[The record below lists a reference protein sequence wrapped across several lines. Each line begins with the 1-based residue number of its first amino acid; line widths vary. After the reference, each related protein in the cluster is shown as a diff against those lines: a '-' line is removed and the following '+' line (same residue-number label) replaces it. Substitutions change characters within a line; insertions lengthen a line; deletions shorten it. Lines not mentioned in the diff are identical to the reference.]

1 MIVCHCAV
9 VGDRAI
15 AEAAAQGATT
25 LSRVCASTG
34 AGRDCGACVFSV
46 RQILCEHVG
55 SEADHGLFTTSAEVH
70 RAAS

>member
-9 VGDRAI
+9 VGDQQI
-15 AEAAAQGATT
+15 AAAAAAGATT

-46 RQILCEHVG
+46 RRILCESVG
-55 SEADHGLFTTSAEVH
+55 SEADHGLLITSAEVD